1 MKTADLSTICDEW
14 RVISFSGARDTPE
27 TVSEVRENNA
37 ARNAFCA
44 RGGGA
49 AIGAALPKDLTP
61 RERLMTFFV
70 GFMAAMVFGEP
81 LREILSMS
89 DSWAF
94 GMAGILAMT
103 GRNLAVFVLRMSR
116 DPVGSAAKLLNLW
129 RGDKGE

>member
-1 MKTADLSTICDEW
+1 MKTLTQWFWMLFEW
-14 RVISFSGARDTPE
+14 FMALPLTKIGVIAVF
-27 TVSEVRENNA
+27 
-37 ARNAFCA
+37 
-44 RGGGA
+44 A
-49 AIGAALPKDLTP
+49 AIGAALPKDLTA

-116 DPVGSAAKLLNLW
+116 DPVGSAASVLKIW
-129 RGDKGE
+129 RGDKGD